1 MVFHKL
7 NEKRK
12 RCERDDTSC
21 IVKQTVI
28 NIVKMITKN

>member
-7 NEKRK
+7 NEERK
-12 RCERDDTSC
+12 RCKGDDTTC
-21 IVKQTVI
+21 IVKQKVN